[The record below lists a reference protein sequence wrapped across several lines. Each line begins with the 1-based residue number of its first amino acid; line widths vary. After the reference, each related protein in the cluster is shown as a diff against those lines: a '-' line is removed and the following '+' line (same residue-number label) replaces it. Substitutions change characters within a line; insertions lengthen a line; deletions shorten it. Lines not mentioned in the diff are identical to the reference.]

1 MTAQQMSIASYLK
14 EETDIHHIF
23 PAHYCEEH
31 KLPEKKWNSVI
42 NKTCIYASTNRSIG
56 GRAPSEY
63 IGTMV
68 NKGLSQ
74 DVIDK
79 ALGSH
84 LLDPMLLRTDDFD
97 EFITDRASKLLDS
110 IATAMGKPVASR
122 DSEDTIKEFG
132 KEV

>member
-1 MTAQQMSIASYLK
+1 MSIATYLD

-63 IGTMV
+63 INTMS

-74 DVIDK
+74 DDIDK
-79 ALGSH
+79 ALASH
-84 LLDPMLLRTDDFD
+84 LLEPSLLRNDAFD
-97 EFITDRASKLLDS
+97 AFITDRATKLLDC
-110 IATAMGKPVASR
+110 IATAMGKPVSSR
-122 DSEDTIKEFG
+122 DSENEFG
-132 KEV
+132 QAI